1 MITTVGPCKMLL
13 TKIIISVI
21 FFLLLVFQCSAQNTN
36 TTSPNSVTNSTTR
49 VTVVNATQQSTPRF
63 ININTSISNWAKA
76 GIAIGLALGVVLIA
90 GIVAGSCHC
99 WLRKQKGSELV
110 PNKDKEEVEE
120 EVRLAE

>member
-1 MITTVGPCKMLL
+1 MITTVMCKMLL
-13 TKIIISVI
+13 TKITISVHFI
-21 FFLLLVFQCSAQNTN
+21 LLLVLQCSAQN

-49 VTVVNATQQSTPRF
+49 VTMVNATQQSTPRF

-99 WLRKQKGSELV
+99 WLRKQKGSNLV
-110 PNKDKEEVEE
+110 PSKDEEEVEE
-120 EVRLAE
+120 EVRIAE